1 MKEFIVSNDLLRRP
15 DALRARAGSDGYLFF
30 RGLLEP
36 ERLARLRGQIL
47 ALCTEAGWLA
57 PGSNPQEGI
66 AASGLA
72 PVEGEPAFMAVYNR
86 VNQLEDF
93 HALAH
98 HPALLTMLGDL
109 FGETPL
115 AHARNIA
122 RIIFPQATQ
131 FTTPAH
137 QDYIHIQGTEETWTA
152 WIPLSDCPRELG
164 SLAVL
169 PSSHRSG
176 ILPTHSSLGAG
187 GLGIHTDDLPFSW
200 TASDFAAGDVLFFHS
215 LLVHKGLPNV
225 TPDRIRLSV
234 DFRYQGVSQPV
245 VESSFQPHHGQ
256 LSWEEV
262 YENWKSPQFQ
272 YYWRDLPLHY
282 VEWSSRYH
290 QAAKAEAM

>member
-1 MKEFIVSNDLLRRP
+1 MNEFTAANDLLHQP
-15 DALRARAGSDGYLFF
+15 EALRAQAAADGYLFF

-36 ERLARLRGQIL
+36 ETLQSLRRQIL
-47 ALCTEAGWLA
+47 TLCADAGWLA
-57 PGSNPQEGI
+57 PGSDPTEGI
-66 AASGLA
+66 AAPGLA
-72 PVEGEPAFMAVYNR
+72 PVEGEPAFMEVYNQ
-86 VNQLEDF
+86 VNRLEDF

-98 HPALLTMLGDL
+98 DPALLAMLGDL
-109 FGETPL
+109 FGEQPL
-115 AHARNIA
+115 VHARNIA

-169 PSSHRSG
+169 PGSHRSG
-176 ILPTHSSLGAG
+176 ILPTHASLGAG

-200 TASDFAAGDVLFFHS
+200 AASDFAAGDVLFFHS
-215 LLVHKGLPNV
+215 LMVHKGLPNL

-234 DFRYQGVSQPV
+234 DFRYQGISQPV
-245 VESSFQPHHGQ
+245 VASSFQPHHGQ

-262 YENWKSPQFQ
+262 YRNWKSPQFQ

-282 VEWSSRYH
+282 AEWSSRYH
-290 QAAKAEAM
+290 EAAKAM

>member
-1 MKEFIVSNDLLRRP
+1 MMEEFIVSNDLLRRP

-36 ERLARLRGQIL
+36 ETLLRLRGQIL
-47 ALCTEAGWLA
+47 TLCAEAGWLA
-57 PGSNPQEGI
+57 SGSNPKEGI
-66 AASGLA
+66 AATGIA
-72 PVEGEPAFMAVYNR
+72 PVEGQPAFSAVYNQ
-86 VNQLEDF
+86 VNRLEDF

-98 HPALLTMLGDL
+98 APAILAMLGDL

-115 AHARNIA
+115 VHARNIA

-137 QDYIHIQGTEETWTA
+137 QDYIHIQGTQETWTA

-169 PSSHRSG
+169 PGSHRSG
-176 ILPTHSSLGAG
+176 ILPTHTALGAG
-187 GLGIHTDDLPFSW
+187 GLGIRTDDLPFFW
-200 TASDFAAGDVLFFHS
+200 AASDFRAGDALFFHS
-215 LLVHKGLPNV
+215 LLAHKGLPNL

-234 DFRYQGVSQPV
+234 DFRYQGVSQSV
-245 VESSFQPHHGQ
+245 VASSFQPHHGQ

-262 YENWKSPQFQ
+262 YENWNSDQFQ
-272 YYWRDLPLHY
+272 YYWRGLPLHY

-290 QAAKAEAM
+290 EAAKAA